1 MNICTI
7 KENKVFHKVVA
18 LLLIISFVFM
28 PLSISPAA
36 QAGEVPA
43 VDNSTSVTSSW
54 FMSSPPEWPF
64 MFRPG
69 LRGGNS
75 RTLFYTDYFIP
86 VMGTNETLF
95 FLNPKLGWDDESA
108 NEQNIGCGIRSL
120 FFDDQLILGGNIYY
134 DRRKTE
140 YDNRFNQLGFGIEAL
155 SKWVDLRSNFY
166 LSLSDKK
173 AVDQNINYSFASRSL
188 LRRTPYEEPLNGLD
202 YEAGLLI
209 PYISDYA
216 ETRLCM
222 GGYHYFTDSTKDI
235 NGIKG
240 RLEIRPTPMIT
251 IDIEVSDD
259 NMSSAAGYIGGYV
272 TLPFSIG
279 DFLKGKNA
287 FGGWKDIIAF
297 GKGTRPLR
305 ERMTDVVIRD
315 MDVIL
320 QDATEETKEHDLT
333 YVDNSN
339 ASGTEDGSLEHP
351 YTTLQDGNDHAI
363 GDNWVYVKQG
373 NADYVENVVL
383 ADNITLWGAGYNGGF
398 KGIPSSGYPVIDG
411 NDDGN
416 TIILANNNTVM
427 GCTIQNS
434 DGPPSF
440 PGPLT
445 KAGIF
450 GQNINGAKIHHNNII
465 DNNGHGVYIRV
476 DDGNAH
482 SNFTVS
488 GNTITGNLATIYID
502 SRNSSD
508 VSGFTIS
515 GNTITGNSAGI
526 EQLNCGGTDS
536 NFTISGNTITGNG
549 NNGISLRS
557 DDVSD
562 FTISGNT
569 ITGNGIHG
577 IFLDAYATSDFTI
590 SGNTIMGNG
599 RYGIYLNNWYYPC
612 SNFTISGNT
621 ITGNDEG
628 GIFMFNYGAT
638 VSDFTVSG
646 NTLTGNGESGIY
658 VYNYNST
665 VSGFTV
671 SGNTIAGNMENGIYL
686 HTYGDYD
693 FSNVNISRNTI
704 TDNIQNGVNL
714 INGGGAGAFTVDMG
728 GGAISAVGRNSIFD
742 NNVGAGGDF
751 DVQNDS
757 GVDDLPAQ
765 YNWWG
770 TATPQASQFGGDDS
784 VDYTNPLSSNPN

>member
-383 ADNITLWGAGYNGGF
+383 ADNITLWGAGYDGGF
-398 KGIPSSGYPVIDG
+398 AGIPTSSYPVVDG
-411 NDDGN
+411 GAADVITLGN
-416 TIILANNNTVM
+416 YNTVM
-427 GCTIQNS
+427 GLTIQNGG
-434 DGPPSF
+434 DGIY
-440 PGPLT
+440 GLN
-445 KAGIF
+445 K
-450 GQNINGAKIHHNNII
+450 NGATIHNNNITGNTGQGI
-465 DNNGHGVYIRV
+465 YVYFDDAADHSDFSFSGNTISGNGNYGIYVYHK
-476 DDGNAH
+476 GGPAGTTF
-482 SNFTVS
+482 SNFTFS
-488 GNTITGNLATIYID
+488 GNTITGDLTSAGIYVLNNDSSATFSDFTFTGNSI
-502 SRNSSD
+502 SNSSRGIGVCNGNAGTFSD
-508 VSGFTIS
+508 FTFS
-515 GNTITGNSAGI
+515 DNTITGNNFQGI
-526 EQLNCGGTDS
+526 HILHMAAVDSHLSNFAFIGNTVTENNLWGIGIMKTNGGTVS
-536 NFTISGNTITGNG
+536 NFTFTGNTISENVRQGMLFYSCG
-549 NNGISLRS
+549 
-557 DDVSD
+557 
-562 FTISGNT
+562 
-569 ITGNGIHG
+569 
-577 IFLDAYATSDFTI
+577 
-590 SGNTIMGNG
+590 
-599 RYGIYLNNWYYPC
+599 
-612 SNFTISGNT
+612 
-621 ITGNDEG
+621 
-628 GIFMFNYGAT
+628 GAT
-638 VSDFTVSG
+638 VSDFT
-646 NTLTGNGESGIY
+646 
-658 VYNYNST
+658 
-665 VSGFTV
+665 FT
-671 SGNTIAGNMENGIYL
+671 S
-686 HTYGDYD
+686 
-693 FSNVNISRNTI
+693 NTI
-704 TDNIQNGVNL
+704 TENTRDGIEFFCDNITSNIILGDGTA
-714 INGGGAGAFTVDMG
+714 GGY
-728 GGAISAVGRNSIFD
+728 NSIYD
-742 NNVGAGGDF
+742 NNAGDGGNF
-751 DVQNDS
+751 DIQNDS

-770 TATPQASQFGGDDS
+770 QDPPVDSQFGGANT
-784 VDYTNPLSSNPN
+784 VDRTNPLSSDPN